1 MFMPLQWF
9 NAWKSVS
16 LSRTHTEFTPSP
28 QSSHL
33 VFFFLLSV
41 TSNLASPVDRPRFG
55 ERPALRL
62 YLLMRTIFAT
72 RHPGPTLFPSGLF
85 VYSFCARVCVY
96 VCMCA
101 PVHVSVGCVVCLHR
115 CVCLSFIQSISF
127 FACISM
133 YFSFYTFC
141 FFFGLVF
148 FPLPCVIVPSRIPPS
163 CHLSCSLV
171 PKTRAK
177 SWLEKL
183 SHMQKYN
190 ISCFYFWYF
199 VFKTKLKRH
208 YIHLKGVRHQLNRE
222 LQS

>member
-1 MFMPLQWF
+1 
-9 NAWKSVS
+9 
-16 LSRTHTEFTPSP
+16 
-28 QSSHL
+28 
-33 VFFFLLSV
+33 
-41 TSNLASPVDRPRFG
+41 
-55 ERPALRL
+55 
-62 YLLMRTIFAT
+62 MRTIFAT

-115 CVCLSFIQSISF
+115 CVCVCVYLSSKVSLSLLAYLCIFLSIHF
-127 FACISM
+127 V
-133 YFSFYTFC
+133 FSSGW
-141 FFFGLVF
+141 FFFF
-148 FPLPCVIVPSRIPPS
+148 LPGVIVPSRIPPS
-163 CHLSCSLV
+163 CHLPCSLV
-171 PKTRAK
+171 PKPRAK

-183 SHMQKYN
+183 SHMQKHN

-199 VFKTKLKRH
+199 VFKTTWKRH